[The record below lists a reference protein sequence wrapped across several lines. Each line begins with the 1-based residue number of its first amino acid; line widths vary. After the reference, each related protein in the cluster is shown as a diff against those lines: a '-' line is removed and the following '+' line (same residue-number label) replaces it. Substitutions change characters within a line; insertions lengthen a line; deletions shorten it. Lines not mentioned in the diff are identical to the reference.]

1 MSFVL
6 GAKGAKMI
14 KLFIVFVLGLFFGAV
29 ATCIAVVA
37 GDAERCAECRRKIG
51 IEREVERNNDT

>member
-37 GDAERCAECRRKIG
+37 GDAERCAECRRKAKNG
-51 IEREVERNNDT
+51 ARGG